1 MKRTIHLELLCFE
14 VKFKIHEGLNEYERE
29 IHIKLYVFIYE
40 YKKASFGLS
49 ISCLFEEQG

>member
-1 MKRTIHLELLCFE
+1 MNMRNSYQNVCLH
-14 VKFKIHEGLNEYERE
+14 NYN
-29 IHIKLYVFIYE
+29 E